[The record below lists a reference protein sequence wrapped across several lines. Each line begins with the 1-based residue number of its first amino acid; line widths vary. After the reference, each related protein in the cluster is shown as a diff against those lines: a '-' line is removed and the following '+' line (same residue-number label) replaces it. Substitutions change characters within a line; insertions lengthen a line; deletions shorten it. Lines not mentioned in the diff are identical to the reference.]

1 MGRGTGL
8 SRSRWRRIRLPSFRS
23 HLGRRLRRLWENSD
37 GRAVVVVDDNEAV
50 VVVVV
55 AVVAVEAVEAVDA
68 VVVAGGFVGVP
79 RLNLARY
86 QHCSS

>member
-1 MGRGTGL
+1 LGRGTGL

-23 HLGRRLRRLWENSD
+23 HLGRRRLRRLWENSD
-37 GRAVVVVDDNEAV
+37 GRAVVVVDDDEAV

-55 AVVAVEAVEAVDA
+55 VVVAVEA

-79 RLNLARY
+79 RLNSARY

>member
-1 MGRGTGL
+1 LGRGTGL

-37 GRAVVVVDDNEAV
+37 GRAVVVVVDDEDV

-55 AVVAVEAVEAVDA
+55 AVVAVEAVDA

-79 RLNLARY
+79 RLNSARY